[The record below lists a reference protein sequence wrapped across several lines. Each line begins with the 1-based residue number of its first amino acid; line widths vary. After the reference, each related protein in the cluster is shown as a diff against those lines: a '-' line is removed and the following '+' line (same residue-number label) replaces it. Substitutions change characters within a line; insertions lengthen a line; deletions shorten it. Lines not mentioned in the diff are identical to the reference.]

1 MALRFFNKKKKG
13 KKELEEITSAS
24 VQDDGQNDIPPSVT
38 ESKEGAA
45 EPEEGSGPV
54 AEQSEEKEE
63 SNLPQKNHS
72 PQEEQQGKAKT
83 VKQGFF
89 SRFKKKKPEK
99 EKDDSQD
106 DSAPPVGQPKEG
118 IADAEEAVPG
128 EEQPK
133 EHEEPDLL
141 QEVESSEEE
150 QEDQPQTTK
159 RGFFGRI
166 KSKKEDQDDHGE
178 EGPDFGGAEE
188 KPEDTEVSPEKKKQ
202 GLFKRLRNRLSKTRK
217 ALVSRV
223 DGLLLGKKEIDEE
236 LLEELE
242 EILITSDMGVRTTM
256 ALIDEVREQVARK
269 DLNNSEELKEAL
281 YKKISEFLQ
290 IPSAASDPITPEKPH
305 VIMVVGVN
313 GVGKTT
319 TIGKLAARHV
329 ANKKHVLLVAADTF
343 RAAAV
348 EQLEIWSQRVGTEI
362 VRHKGKADPSAV
374 AFDGM
379 QAAISRNVD
388 VVIIDTAG
396 RLHTKVNLM
405 EELKKIRRTV
415 AKHVPNAPHETL
427 LVLDATT
434 GQNAI
439 SQAQIFHE
447 AIGVSG
453 IALTKLDGTA
463 KGGVVVGICHGL
475 GLPLKYIGVGEK
487 IDDLQ
492 DFDPETFMK
501 ALF

>member
-13 KKELEEITSAS
+13 KKDLKETAGAS
-24 VQDDGQNDIPPSVT
+24 VQDDGENDIPPSIT
-38 ESKEGAA
+38 ESKEGATS
-45 EPEEGSGPV
+45 PEAPKPV
-54 AEQSEEKEE
+54 AEKTEEKEE
-63 SNLPQKNHS
+63 SGLPQKNHS
-72 PQEEQQGKAKT
+72 PQEDQADKAKT
-83 VKQGFF
+83 AKRGFF
-89 SRFKKKKPEK
+89 SRFKKNKTENKQYEEPETPVR
-99 EKDDSQD
+99 EEGQD
-106 DSAPPVGQPKEG
+106 DQ
-118 IADAEEAVPG
+118 
-128 EEQPK
+128 
-133 EHEEPDLL
+133 
-141 QEVESSEEE
+141 
-150 QEDQPQTTK
+150 
-159 RGFFGRI
+159 
-166 KSKKEDQDDHGE
+166 GE
-178 EGPDFGGAEE
+178 EGPDLGDADD
-188 KPEDTEVSPEKKKQ
+188 KPEDTEVPPEKKKR

-223 DGLLLGKKEIDEE
+223 DSLLLGKKEIDEA

-256 ALIDEVREQVARK
+256 ALIDEVREKVARK

-281 YKKISEFLQ
+281 YQKISEFLQ
-290 IPSAASDPITPEKPH
+290 IPSAASEPIIPEKPH

-329 ANKKHVLLVAADTF
+329 ANKKQVLLVAADTF

-439 SQAQIFHE
+439 SQAQIFHD